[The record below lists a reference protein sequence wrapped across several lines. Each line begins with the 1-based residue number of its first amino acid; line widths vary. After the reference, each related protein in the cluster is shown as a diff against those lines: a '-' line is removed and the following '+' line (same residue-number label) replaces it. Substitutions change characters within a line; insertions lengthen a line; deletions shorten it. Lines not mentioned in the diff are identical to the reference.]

1 MTADVKSLPTYSTR
15 EELMNSLTHFVG
27 LVFAISTFVFFVIF
41 QIRNHLIFSYTFT
54 FYIYSLVMMMVF
66 FISSFYHSSKFASKR
81 RAVARII
88 DHCDIYAFVAA
99 TYLPI
104 CVHGIENKNAALAIM
119 IIEIVLALVGIA
131 LNLVPTNSKALKV
144 ISYLIYIID
153 GWILIAF
160 FPFGIGM
167 ESNVFLFVL
176 LGGIV
181 YSIGAITYAIGSKKE
196 WFHSIFH
203 IFVVVA
209 AILQFIGILFL
220 IY

>member
-1 MTADVKSLPTYSTR
+1 MTADVRSLPTYSAK
-15 EELMNSLTHFVG
+15 EESMNSLTHFVG
-27 LVFAISTFVFFVIF
+27 LVFAFATLVVFIVY
-41 QIRNHLIFSYTFT
+41 QIINQLSFSYTFP

-66 FISSFYHSSKFASKR
+66 FVSSLYHSSEFGSKR
-81 RAVARII
+81 RAVVRII

-104 CVHGIENKNAALAIM
+104 CVHGIQNTTAAMVIMIVEVALALI
-119 IIEIVLALVGIA
+119 GIA
-131 LNLVPTNSKALKV
+131 INLIPTNSKVLKV

-160 FPFGIGM
+160 YPFGIGM
-167 ESNVFLFVL
+167 EFNVFLFVL

-181 YSIGAITYAIGSKKE
+181 YSIGAIVYALGKRKE
-196 WFHSIFH
+196 WFHSVFH
-203 IFVVVA
+203 VFVVLA
-209 AILQFIGILFL
+209 AILQYVGILFL